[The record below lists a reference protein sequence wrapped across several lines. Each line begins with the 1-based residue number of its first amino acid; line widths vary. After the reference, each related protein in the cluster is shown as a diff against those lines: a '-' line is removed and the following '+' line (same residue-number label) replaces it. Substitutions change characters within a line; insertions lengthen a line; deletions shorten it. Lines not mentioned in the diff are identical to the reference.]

1 MINLII
7 CISSLI
13 IGLLIGWVDY
23 NFNYNIKWIN
33 KTPKFITYNY
43 KFISLILILLR
54 FICFFSFGFFIME
67 TCKYFS
73 GQTTIIF

>member
-13 IGLLIGWVDY
+13 IGLFIVLVDY

-43 KFISLILILLR
+43 IFISIILVLLR

-67 TCKYFS
+67 TIKYFN
-73 GQTTIIF
+73 GQPTIFF

>member
-13 IGLLIGWVDY
+13 IGLLICLVDY
-23 NFNYNIKWIN
+23 NFNCNIKWIN

-43 KFISLILILLR
+43 KFISFIIILLR
-54 FICFFSFGFFIME
+54 FICFFSFGFFMME
-67 TCKYFS
+67 TIKYFN
-73 GQTTIIF
+73 GQPTMIF